1 MRTLLNL
8 LCLAVVTYAEQLLY
22 RLPPVA
28 RLCQDN
34 ATLRMDL
41 QEAQRHNAQLQ
52 TSVSRHLRE
61 SVVMLY
67 ENERL
72 EKRNAYLE
80 SLLRRRSDLAATAM
94 LHIEVGMKATINE
107 AP

>member
-1 MRTLLNL
+1 MKTLLAL
-8 LCLAVVTYAEQLLY
+8 LWLAVVTYAEQLLY
-22 RLPPVA
+22 HLPPVA

-41 QEAQRHNAQLQ
+41 QEAQRLNAQLRA
-52 TSVSRHLRE
+52 SAARHLTE

-67 ENERL
+67 ENECL

-80 SLLRRRSDLAATAM
+80 SLLRRRSDLSAAAM
-94 LHIEVGMKATINE
+94 LRVEVGIKSTITE